1 MLLNLNLVKK
11 KPRPR
16 SLEEVLANDKLNL
29 LKVNEDNTPKAATL
43 DHSLEIFAPIEK
55 FVGQFKRLP
64 DEKNGNFN
72 EKRLANQLL
81 SLKDSHPKEFE
92 DFLAQHQ
99 ELLKN
104 NKPTYQAQK
113 DHVSPKDSI
122 NESIKPLSPR
132 IYSSLDE
139 ILEHDDLG
147 LLEGLDILD
156 TGPKTKRKTP
166 DTINPAQMVA
176 KTIPCLEFELFKPCF
191 DKLKLLISENALK
204 LEPFKGLSFNLERGQ
219 FFILKGQYAL
229 IASAD
234 NDKPEIYATHKHFRV
249 RVILENG
256 TEYTPLNRSF
266 IRSLDDNEQSFKV
279 LASKKEGE
287 RFLAELKDYLKH
299 PSSDPNLTTGY
310 LYVLRSKSN
319 NQALQQF
326 MQTSDLLK
334 IGFCSTTVEER
345 IANAKNS
352 PTYLC
357 SEVEICQT
365 YRCTNNINPHQ
376 VERLVHALLN
386 EHRLNITLKD
396 NFGKTYRPHEWF
408 TVPLATVE
416 QIIAHIIDG
425 TIQNYRVDPLR
436 GKLVQINS

>member
-16 SLEEVLANDKLNL
+16 SLEEVLAHDELNL
-29 LKVNEDNTPKAATL
+29 LKVNEDDTPKASTL

-92 DFLAQHQ
+92 NFLAQHQ
-99 ELLKN
+99 NLLKN
-104 NKPTYQAQK
+104 NKPTHQALK
-113 DHVSPKDSI
+113 DHVSQKESL
-122 NESIKPLSPR
+122 NGSIKPLSPK
-132 IYSSLDE
+132 IYTSLDE

-166 DTINPAQMVA
+166 DTKTSAQMVA
-176 KTIPCLEFELFKPCF
+176 KTIPCPEFDLFKPCF
-191 DKLKLLISENALK
+191 DKLKLLISEKALK

-234 NDKPEIYATHKHFRV
+234 NDRPEIYATHKHFRV
-249 RVILENG
+249 RVILNNG

-299 PSSDPNLTTGY
+299 PSADPNFTTGY
-310 LYVLRSKSN
+310 LYVLRSKSHHPT
-319 NQALQQF
+319 LQQF
-326 MQTSDLLK
+326 MQTSDLVK
-334 IGFCSTTVEER
+334 IGFCTTSVEKR

-365 YRCTNNINPHQ
+365 YRCTNNIKPHQ

-386 EHRLNITLKD
+386 EHQLNITLKD

>member
-1 MLLNLNLVKK
+1 MKK

-104 NKPTYQAQK
+104 NKPTHQALK
-113 DHVSPKDSI
+113 DHVSQKESL
-122 NESIKPLSPR
+122 NGSIKPLSPK
-132 IYSSLDE
+132 IYTSLDE

-166 DTINPAQMVA
+166 DTKTSAQMVA
-176 KTIPCLEFELFKPCF
+176 KTIPCPEFDLFKPCF
-191 DKLKLLISENALK
+191 DKLKLLISEKALK

-249 RVILENG
+249 RVILNNG

-365 YRCTNNINPHQ
+365 YRCTNNIKPHQ

-396 NFGKTYRPHEWF
+396 NFGKTYRPQEWF
-408 TVPLATVE
+408 TVPFETVE

-436 GKLVQINS
+436 GKLVKINS